1 MPALY
6 FQTGRGPILKWIE
19 AEAVARSLTSFSES
33 LPAQNLYC
41 ILMVL
46 YIVDYEQGLVDFL
59 ERC

>member
-6 FQTGRGPILKWIE
+6 SQTGRGPVLKWIE
-19 AEAVARSLTSFSES
+19 AGAVARSLTSFSES
-33 LPAQNLYC
+33 LPAQYLYC

-46 YIVDYEQGLVDFL
+46 YIGDYDQGLVNFL